1 MDWTDLRL
9 KVPTAHREQA
19 VAIAS
24 LLAGGG
30 LYIED
35 YSDLEEEAPR
45 IAHVDLIDEALL
57 AMDRNH
63 VVIHLYFEADHAPSE
78 MALLL
83 EERMAAAGIPYTLST
98 AHIAEEDWATAWKA
112 HYKPVELSDRL
123 LICPSWLECTPKP
136 GQQVVRLDPGMAFGT
151 GTHETTQ
158 LCLSLL
164 EGVLR
169 PGHHVLDVGCG
180 SGILSIAAAKLG
192 AERVC
197 GVDIDPV
204 AVRVAGQN
212 AADNGLDLEFKV
224 GDLSSGVTGR
234 YHVVLANIVA
244 DIILRL
250 LPDLKR
256 VMLPGGAFVA
266 SGIIDTREDELTAAV
281 AATGYRI
288 NRRLSQNGWVAL
300 LIGEAD

>member
-1 MDWTDLRL
+1 
-9 KVPTAHREQA
+9 
-19 VAIAS
+19 
-24 LLAGGG
+24 
-30 LYIED
+30 
-35 YSDLEEEAPR
+35 
-45 IAHVDLIDEALL
+45 
-57 AMDRNH
+57 
-63 VVIHLYFEADHAPSE
+63 
-78 MALLL
+78 
-83 EERMAAAGIPYTLST
+83 
-98 AHIAEEDWATAWKA
+98 
-112 HYKPVELSDRL
+112 
-123 LICPSWLECTPKP
+123 
-136 GQQVVRLDPGMAFGT
+136 
-151 GTHETTQ
+151 
-158 LCLSLL
+158 
-164 EGVLR
+164 VLR